1 LFKSILTFPDRPS
14 EKTGSPS
21 KPVAKREKRNLGDS
35 SHESTASDKS
45 DRVRFHLHPFIP
57 F

>member
-1 LFKSILTFPDRPS
+1 
-14 EKTGSPS
+14 
-21 KPVAKREKRNLGDS
+21 VAKREKRNLGDS